1 MTDGSAGEELPSV
14 AQRSAGPGLTVV
26 AALWILLVA
35 SIVVG
40 ALCPQLPVLGV
51 VGASFESTL
60 SLHVFL
66 GACLGIVLS
75 VFARR
80 KRVDLWSNTILCLS
94 LLVAAGALLP
104 LMKLVRTSRE
114 FGAPISWTD
123 HLLAKT
129 QKSALPERLSETV
142 RFAKIGGQ
150 DLYADIYL
158 PSTPIEGPSA
168 VVLMMHGGGFIH
180 GKRSQ
185 PNGWDRW
192 LAGRGYAVF
201 DIDYRLAPPPTWNQA
216 AQDAACAMGWIAAN
230 AQTYHVDGRRILVAG
245 QSAGAGLALQLAFGI
260 ADGTVTS
267 SCGGEVPKP
276 VAVFALYPPDD
287 FSMGWNFNTALGPA
301 RARVFLRNY
310 IGGAPEDFPAR
321 YAAVSAVNHVRADLP
336 PMLIAAGDHDHLVPY
351 EGHVELMEKLNR
363 AGVPNILFTV
373 PYGEHGYDIAWSGL
387 GTQITRH
394 VLEEFLQK
402 YFPVTAPVH

>member
-1 MTDGSAGEELPSV
+1 MTDGSGGEELSDFV
-14 AQRSAGPGLTVV
+14 QKSKGPWLTVV
-26 AALWILLVA
+26 AALWILFVA
-35 SIVVG
+35 SIVIG

-66 GACLGIVLS
+66 GACLGMVLA
-75 VFARR
+75 VLARR
-80 KRVDLWSNTILCLS
+80 RRVDLWSNAILCLS
-94 LLVAAGALLP
+94 LLVATGALVP
-104 LMKLVRTSRE
+104 VVKLVRTARE
-114 FGAPISWTD
+114 FGAPISWTN
-123 HLLAKT
+123 HLLATT
-129 QKSALPERLSETV
+129 QKSALPERLSQTV
-142 RFAKIGGQ
+142 RFATIGGQ

-158 PSTPIEGPSA
+158 PSSPASGPSA

-192 LAGRGYAVF
+192 LAGRGYTVF

-216 AQDAACAMGWIAAN
+216 AQDAACAMHWIAAN
-230 AQTYHVDGRRILVAG
+230 AQAYHVDGTRILVAG

-287 FSMGWNFNTALGPA
+287 FRMGWNFNTALGPA
-301 RARVFLRNY
+301 RARIFLRNY
-310 IGGAPEDFPAR
+310 IGGAPEDFPAQ
-321 YAAVSAVNHVRADLP
+321 YAAVSAVDHVRADLP

-351 EGHVELMEKLNR
+351 EGHVELMKKLNR
-363 AGVPNILFTV
+363 AGVPNVLLTV

-394 VLEEFLQK
+394 VLENFLLK
-402 YFPVTAPVH
+402 YFPVGAPAH

>member
-1 MTDGSAGEELPSV
+1 MTDGSGGRELPGFV
-14 AQRSAGPGLTVV
+14 QRPKGPWLTVV
-26 AALWILLVA
+26 AGLWILFVA
-35 SIVVG
+35 SIVIG
-40 ALCPQLPVLGV
+40 ALCPQIPVLGV
-51 VGASFESTL
+51 VGAGFESDL

-66 GACLGIVLS
+66 AACLGVVLA
-75 VFARR
+75 VLARR
-80 KRVDLWSNTILCLS
+80 KRVGLWSNAILCLS

-104 LMKLVRTSRE
+104 LVKLVRTARE

-123 HLLAKT
+123 HLLATT
-129 QKSALPERLSETV
+129 QKSALPQRLSQTV
-142 RFAKIGGQ
+142 RFAKIAGQ

-158 PSTPIEGPSA
+158 PSSPAEGPSA
-168 VVLMMHGGGFIH
+168 AVLMMHGGGFIH
-180 GKRSQ
+180 GKRSE

-192 LAGRGYAVF
+192 LAGRGYTVF
-201 DIDYRLAPPPTWNQA
+201 DIDYRLAPPPTWNLA
-216 AQDAACAMGWIAAN
+216 AQDAACAMHWIAAN
-230 AQTYHVDGRRILVAG
+230 AHAYHVDGRRILVGG

-267 SCGGEVPKP
+267 SCGGAVAKP

-287 FSMGWNFNTALGPA
+287 FPMGWNFNTALGPA

-321 YAAVSAVNHVRADLP
+321 YAAVSAVDHVRADLP

-351 EGHVELMEKLNR
+351 KGHVKLMEKLNY
-363 AGVPNILFTV
+363 AGVPNILLTV

-394 VLEEFLQK
+394 VLEEFLRK
-402 YFPVTAPVH
+402 YFPATPSH

>member
-1 MTDGSAGEELPSV
+1 MTDGSGGRLPGFV
-14 AQRSAGPGLTVV
+14 QRSKGPWLTVV

-40 ALCPQLPVLGV
+40 ALRPQLPVLGV

-66 GACLGIVLS
+66 GACLGSVLA
-75 VFARR
+75 VLARR
-80 KRVDLWSNTILCLS
+80 RQANIWSNVVLGLS
-94 LLVAAGALLP
+94 LVVAAGALVP
-104 LMKLVRTSRE
+104 LVKLVRTAVE
-114 FGAPISWTD
+114 FSAPISWTD
-123 HLLAKT
+123 HLLATT
-129 QKSALPERLSETV
+129 QKAALPERLSETV
-142 RFAKIGGQ
+142 RFATVDGQ
-150 DLYADIYL
+150 DLYADIYR
-158 PSTPIEGPSA
+158 PSPAPGALSA

-192 LAGRGYAVF
+192 LAGRGYTVF

-230 AQTYHVDGRRILVAG
+230 SQSYHVDGTRILVAG
-245 QSAGAGLALQLAFGI
+245 QSAGAGLALQLAYGI
-260 ADGTVTS
+260 EDGTVTS
-267 SCGGEVPKP
+267 SCAGEVGEP

-287 FSMGWNFNTALGPA
+287 FRMGWNFNTALGPA
-301 RARVFLRNY
+301 RARKFLRNY
-310 IGGAPEDFPAR
+310 IGGAPEYFPAQ
-321 YAAVSAVNHVRADLP
+321 YAAVSAVDHVRAGLP

-363 AGVPNILFTV
+363 AGVPNILLTV

>member
-1 MTDGSAGEELPSV
+1 MADGRGEEELPDF
-14 AQRSAGPGLTVV
+14 AGTSKGPWLTVV
-26 AALWILLVA
+26 AALWVLLVA
-35 SIVVG
+35 CIVVG
-40 ALCPQLPVLGV
+40 AFCQQIPVLGV

-66 GACLGIVLS
+66 GACLGVLLA
-75 VFARR
+75 FLARR
-80 KRVDLWSNTILCLS
+80 RRADIWSTVVLCGS

-104 LMKLVRTSRE
+104 LVQLVRTARE
-114 FGAPISWTD
+114 FGAPIFWKD
-123 HLLAKT
+123 HLLATT
-129 QKSALPERLSETV
+129 QKAALPERLSQTV
-142 RFAKIGGQ
+142 RFAEIDGQ

-158 PSTPIEGPSA
+158 PSSPAEGPSA

-192 LAGRGYAVF
+192 LAGSGYAVF

-216 AQDAACAMGWIAAN
+216 AQDAACAMHWIAAN
-230 AQTYHVDGRRILVAG
+230 AQTYHVDGTRILVAG

-267 SCGGEVPKP
+267 SCGGEVAKP

-287 FSMGWNFNTALGPA
+287 FPMGWNFNTALGPA

-336 PMLIAAGDHDHLVPY
+336 PILIAAGDHDHLVPY
-351 EGHVELMEKLNR
+351 EGHVELMEKLNQ
-363 AGVPNILFTV
+363 AGVPNILLTV
-373 PYGEHGYDIAWSGL
+373 PFGEHGYDIAWSGL

-394 VLEEFLQK
+394 VLEQFLRK
-402 YFPVTAPVH
+402 YFPATH

>member
-1 MTDGSAGEELPSV
+1 MTDGSGGEELPGLG
-14 AQRSAGPGLTVV
+14 RSSKGSWLTV
-26 AALWILLVA
+26 AAGLWILFFA
-35 SIVVG
+35 SIVIG
-40 ALCPQLPVLGV
+40 ALCSQLPVLGV
-51 VGASFESTL
+51 VGAGLESTL

-66 GACLGIVLS
+66 GACVGVALALT
-75 VFARR
+75 ARR
-80 KRVDLWSNTILCLS
+80 RHADVWGAAILCGS
-94 LLVAAGALLP
+94 LLVAAGALVP
-104 LMKLVRTSRE
+104 LVKLVRTARE
-114 FGAPISWTD
+114 FGAPISWMD
-123 HLLAKT
+123 HLLATT
-129 QKSALPERLSETV
+129 QNSALPERLGQTV
-142 RFAKIGGQ
+142 RFAKIDGQ

-158 PSTPIEGPSA
+158 PSPPAEGPSA

-201 DIDYRLAPPPTWNQA
+201 DIDYRLAPPPTWNLA

-230 AQTYHVDGRRILVAG
+230 ARTYHVDGTRILVAG

-260 ADGTVTS
+260 EDGTVTS
-267 SCGGEVPKP
+267 SCGGAVAKP

-287 FSMGWNFNTALGPA
+287 FPLGWNFNTALGPA
-301 RARVFLRNY
+301 RARIFLRNY

-351 EGHVELMEKLNR
+351 KGHVELMKELNY
-363 AGVPNILFTV
+363 AGVPNVLLTV

-394 VLEEFLQK
+394 VLEEFLRK
-402 YFPVTAPVH
+402 YFPAMPTH

>member
-1 MTDGSAGEELPSV
+1 MRDGSAGDEQPGSV
-14 AQRSAGPGLTVV
+14 LRSRGPWLTVV
-26 AALWILLVA
+26 AGLWILFVA
-35 SIVVG
+35 SIVIG
-40 ALCPQLPVLGV
+40 TLCPELPVLGV

-66 GACLGIVLS
+66 AACLGVVLA
-75 VFARR
+75 VLARR
-80 KRVDLWSNTILCLS
+80 KRVDLGSNAVLCLS

-104 LMKLVRTSRE
+104 LVKLVHTARE

-123 HLLAKT
+123 HLIATT
-129 QKSALPERLSETV
+129 QKTALPERLSETV
-142 RFAKIGGQ
+142 QFAKIDGQ
-150 DLYADIYL
+150 DLYADIYR
-158 PSTPIEGPSA
+158 PSPSNEGRSA

-192 LAGRGYAVF
+192 LAGRGYTVF

-230 AQTYHVDGRRILVAG
+230 AQTFHVDGTRILVAG

-267 SCGGEVPKP
+267 SCGGEVSKP

-287 FSMGWNFNTALGPA
+287 FPMGWNFNTALGPA

-336 PMLIAAGDHDHLVPY
+336 PMLIAAGDQDHLVPY
-351 EGHVELMEKLNR
+351 EGHVELREKLNR
-363 AGVPNILFTV
+363 AGVPNILLTV

-394 VLEEFLQK
+394 VLEEFLRK
-402 YFPVTAPVH
+402 YFPATALVH

>member
-1 MTDGSAGEELPSV
+1 MTDGSGGEELPGFV
-14 AQRSAGPGLTVV
+14 QRSKGPWLTVV
-26 AALWILLVA
+26 IGLWILFVA
-35 SIVVG
+35 SIVIG
-40 ALCPQLPVLGV
+40 ALCPELPVLGV

-66 GACLGIVLS
+66 GACVGVGLALA
-75 VFARR
+75 ARR
-80 KRVDLWSNTILCLS
+80 RHADIWGAAILCGAV
-94 LLVAAGALLP
+94 LVVAGASVP
-104 LMKLVRTSRE
+104 LVKLVRTARG
-114 FGAPISWTD
+114 FGAPISWKD
-123 HLLAKT
+123 HFLATT
-129 QKSALPERLSETV
+129 QKSALPERLSQTV
-142 RFAKIGGQ
+142 HFAKIDGQ
-150 DLYADIYL
+150 DLYADIYR
-158 PSTPIEGPSA
+158 PSSSNEGRSA
-168 VVLMMHGGGFIH
+168 AVLMMHGGGFIH

-192 LAGRGYAVF
+192 LAGRGYTVF

-230 AQTYHVDGRRILVAG
+230 AETYHVDGTRILVAG
-245 QSAGAGLALQLAFGI
+245 QSAGAGLALQLAYGI

-267 SCGGEVPKP
+267 SCGGAVPKP

-287 FSMGWNFNTALGPA
+287 FPMGWNFNTALGPA
-301 RARVFLRNY
+301 RARVFLYNY
-310 IGGAPEDFPAR
+310 IGGAPKDFPAR
-321 YAAVSAVNHVRADLP
+321 YAAVSAVDHVRADLP

-363 AGVPNILFTV
+363 AGVPNILLTV

-394 VLEEFLQK
+394 VLEEFLRK
-402 YFPVTAPVH
+402 YFPATAPVH